1 MSLNLYNLTS
11 SLGLLSSGLWIAL
24 GIAGAELLYG
34 IVKYTTAPTPEAR
47 REGLQE
53 LINMVYGAVFT
64 VVMWY
69 YMSEASIIA
78 VQFAGLF
85 GLGKYV
91 PPSVDTGMKQI
102 QSEELGTNG
111 LIWEYTLIFIIL
123 AVLAEL
129 PYFHTFSAVVNNYTQ
144 FFIDALKYTI
154 LNGVAL
160 YAIALFLE
168 YSIKLGIAPLMT
180 ALLIPNRTRNFA
192 ASFVATYLVLSIAW
206 PVMVAVFNMVYTN
219 YAQLFLMW
227 LNELEQMC
235 NQGLFQPLQH
245 FFPWLS
251 LVKNPIIY
259 DIICGIFSFVTQGY
273 LIQAIKEVF
282 SINYYAFWMIVYDML
297 LDIGIAITI
306 LVIRWVAELV
316 EEGAGALF
324 TMGKLG

>member
-1 MSLNLYNLTS
+1 MSFV
-11 SLGLLSSGLWIAL
+11 LSHSDLWIAL
-24 GIAGAELLYG
+24 SIASAELLYG

-47 REGLQE
+47 REGFQE

-69 YMSEASIIA
+69 YINEAPIIA
-78 VQFAGLF
+78 TQFADLF

-91 PPSVDTGMKQI
+91 PPSVDTGMRQI
-102 QSEELGTNG
+102 QGEELGNPLNG
-111 LIWEYTLIFIIL
+111 QPLGLVWEYTLIFIIL

-129 PYFHTFSAVVNNYTQ
+129 PYAHTLSAVVNNYTQ
-144 FFIDALKYTI
+144 FFVDALEYTI

-160 YAIALFLE
+160 YAIALFLK

-206 PVMVAVFNMVYTN
+206 PVMTAVFNMVYAN
-219 YAQLFLMW
+219 YANQFLAW
-227 LNELEQMC
+227 INALEQMC
-235 NQGLFQPLQH
+235 NKGLFQPLQQY
-245 FFPWLS
+245 FTWLS

-259 DIICGIFSFVTQGY
+259 DLICGIFSFITQGY
-273 LIQAIKEVF
+273 LLQSLQQVL

>member
-1 MSLNLYNLTS
+1 MSFV
-11 SLGLLSSGLWIAL
+11 LSHSDLWIAL

-34 IVKYTTAPTPEAR
+34 IAKYTTAPTPEAR

-69 YMSEASIIA
+69 YINEAPIIA
-78 VQFAGLF
+78 TQFAGLF

-91 PPSVDTGMKQI
+91 PPSVDTGMRQI
-102 QSEELGTNG
+102 QGEELGNPLIGQPLG
-111 LIWEYTLIFIIL
+111 LVWEYTLMFIIL
-123 AVLAEL
+123 AVFAEL
-129 PYFHTFSAVVNNYTQ
+129 PYAHTFSAVVNNYTQ
-144 FFIDALKYTI
+144 FFIDALEYTI

-206 PVMVAVFNMVYTN
+206 PVMVAVFNMVYVN
-219 YAQLFLMW
+219 YAQLFLTW
-227 LNELEQMC
+227 LNSLTTCPEVQL
-235 NQGLFQPLQH
+235 LQQW
-245 FFPWLS
+245 FSWLS
-251 LVKNPIIY
+251 ALKNPIIE
-259 DIICGIFSFVTQGY
+259 GILCFFLRGAVAEFFTQT
-273 LIQAIKEVF
+273 IKEFF

>member
-1 MSLNLYNLTS
+1 MSF
-11 SLGLLSSGLWIAL
+11 SLSHSDLWIAL
-24 GIAGAELLYG
+24 SIAGAELLYG

-47 REGLQE
+47 REGFQE

-69 YMSEASIIA
+69 YINEASIIA
-78 VQFAGLF
+78 TQFANLF

-91 PPSVDTGMKQI
+91 PPSIDAGMKQI
-102 QSEELGTNG
+102 QSEELGPLG
-111 LIWEYTLIFIIL
+111 LVWEYTLMFIIL

-129 PYFHTFSAVVNNYTQ
+129 PYAHTLSAVLNNYTQ

-168 YSIKLGIAPLMT
+168 YSLKLGIAPLMT

-206 PVMVAVFNMVYTN
+206 PVMVAVFNMVYVK
-219 YAQLFLMW
+219 YASLLVMW
-227 LNELEQMC
+227 LNELEKMC
-235 NQGLFQPLQH
+235 NIGLIQPLH
-245 FFPWLS
+245 KYFPWLH
-251 LVKNPIIY
+251 LVKNSIIY
-259 DIICGIFSFVTQGY
+259 DIICGLFSFVTQGY
-273 LIQAIKEVF
+273 LLQAIKEVF
-282 SINYYAFWMIVYDML
+282 YINYYAFWMIVYDML

-306 LVIRWVAELV
+306 LVIKWVAELV

>member
-1 MSLNLYNLTS
+1 MSFV
-11 SLGLLSSGLWIAL
+11 LSHSDLWIAL
-24 GIAGAELLYG
+24 SIAGAELLYG
-34 IVKYTTAPTPEAR
+34 IAKYTTAPTPEAR

-69 YMSEASIIA
+69 YINEAPIIA
-78 VQFAGLF
+78 AQLAGLF
-85 GLGKYV
+85 GLGKYA
-91 PPSVDTGMKQI
+91 PSSVEAGLGQI
-102 QSEELGTNG
+102 QSEELGPLG
-111 LIWEYTLIFIIL
+111 LVWEYTLVFIVL

-129 PYFHTFSAVVNNYTQ
+129 PYAHTLSAVVNNYMQ
-144 FFIDALKYTI
+144 FFINALEYTI

-160 YAIALFLE
+160 YAIGLFLE

-206 PVMVAVFNMVYTN
+206 PVMAAVFNMVYTN
-219 YAQLFLMW
+219 YAQLFLAWINNTMKATTTSCYN
-227 LNELEQMC
+227 LLT
-235 NQGLFQPLQH
+235 
-245 FFPWLS
+245 FFPWPNLFRNNT
-251 LVKNPIIY
+251 LIMGFNCYILN
-259 DIICGIFSFVTQGY
+259 GITQGV
-273 LIQAIKEVF
+273 QALKEFF
-282 SINYYAFWMIVYDML
+282 SINYYAFWMIVYDIL

-306 LVIRWVAELV
+306 LAIRWVAELV

>member
-1 MSLNLYNLTS
+1 MSFV
-11 SLGLLSSGLWIAL
+11 LSHSDLWIAL

-47 REGLQE
+47 REGFQE

-69 YMSEASIIA
+69 YMNEASIIA
-78 VQFAGLF
+78 VQIANLF
-85 GLGKYV
+85 GLGNYV
-91 PPSVDTGMKQI
+91 PPSVEAGLRQVYN
-102 QSEELGTNG
+102 EELGSFG
-111 LIWEYTLIFIIL
+111 LVWEYTLIYAIL
-123 AVLAEL
+123 AVLSEL
-129 PYFHTFSAVVNNYTQ
+129 PYAHTLAAVLNNYFQ
-144 FFIDALKYTI
+144 FFMDALKYTI
-154 LNGVAL
+154 LNGIAL
-160 YAIALFLE
+160 YAIGLFLE

-206 PVMVAVFNMVYTN
+206 PVMVAVFNMVYAN
-219 YAQLFLMW
+219 YAGLFVMW
-227 LNELEQMC
+227 LNELEKMC
-235 NQGLFQPLQH
+235 NQGLLQPLQQ
-245 FFPWLS
+245 FFHWLS

-259 DIICGIFSFVTQGY
+259 NLICGIFSFITQGY
-273 LIQAIKEVF
+273 LLQAIKEFF
-282 SINYYAFWMIVYDML
+282 SINYYAFWMIVYDIL
-297 LDIGIAITI
+297 LDIGIAISI

>member
-1 MSLNLYNLTS
+1 MSFV
-11 SLGLLSSGLWIAL
+11 LSHSDLWIAL

-47 REGLQE
+47 REGFQE
-53 LINMVYGAVFT
+53 LINMTYGAVFT

-69 YMSEASIIA
+69 YINEAPIIA
-78 VQFAGLF
+78 TQFADLF

-91 PPSVDTGMKQI
+91 PPSVDTGMRQI
-102 QSEELGTNG
+102 QSEELGPLG
-111 LIWEYTLIFIIL
+111 LVWEYTLIFIIL

-129 PYFHTFSAVVNNYTQ
+129 PYAHTLSAVANNYMQ
-144 FFIDALKYTI
+144 FFIDALEYTI

-160 YAIALFLE
+160 YAIGLFLK

-206 PVMVAVFNMVYTN
+206 PVMTAVFNMVYSN
-219 YAQLFLMW
+219 YANQFLAW
-227 LNELEQMC
+227 LNGLGKMC
-235 NQGLFQPLQH
+235 NQGLLQPLQQYFH
-245 FFPWLS
+245 WLS
-251 LVKNPIIY
+251 LVNNPIIY
-259 DIICGIFSFVTQGY
+259 DLICGIFSFITQGY
-273 LIQAIKEVF
+273 LIQAISEVVN
-282 SINYYAFWMIVYDML
+282 INYYAFWMIVYDML